1 MMGCGVADGVA
12 RSSAGCVLVDGL
24 RGCRW
29 VARRSTRLAGLLIG
43 CAPVNETGE
52 VADEFRAGQ
61 RLAVK
66 RYRPSI
72 SKFQPASP

>member
-1 MMGCGVADGVA
+1 M
-12 RSSAGCVLVDGL
+12 SAGCVLVDGL

-43 CAPVNETGE
+43 CAPVNETGRA
-52 VADEFRAGQ
+52 VDEFRAGQ
-61 RLAVK
+61 RLTIK
-66 RYRPSI
+66 RCRPSI

>member
-52 VADEFRAGQ
+52 VAD
-61 RLAVK
+61 
-66 RYRPSI
+66 
-72 SKFQPASP
+72 